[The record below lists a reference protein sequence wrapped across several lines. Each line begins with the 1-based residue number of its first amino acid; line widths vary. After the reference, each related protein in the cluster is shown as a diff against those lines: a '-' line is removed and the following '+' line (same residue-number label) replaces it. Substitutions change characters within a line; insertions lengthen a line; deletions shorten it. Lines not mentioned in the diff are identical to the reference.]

1 LIVSQAI
8 VTKFLNR
15 QNHQRARVRAVALD
29 RSTTVYWD
37 EALSCEENHRQAA
50 EALQGQ
56 LGWSGELIGAAL
68 PTGGF
73 AFVPAPSRD
82 GTAARS

>member
-8 VTKFLNR
+8 VTKYLNR

-50 EALQGQ
+50 EALQKQ
-56 LGWSGELIGAAL
+56 LEWPGELIGGSL
-68 PTGGF
+68 PAGGY
-73 AFVPAPSRD
+73 AWVSRD
-82 GTAARS
+82 RGKENAT